1 MMKLKYILLHFPI
14 FLWAQVKILT
24 VVPAFSLIAHDIGGE
39 KIVTE
44 ALFDRPFD
52 IHHVSLKPSQ
62 KLKLHSADIIFTTA
76 EFASLL
82 TDYKERLV
90 VLKSKSQEDNS
101 CSCCGHHDHNQHKHH
116 DHDDHKHHDH
126 DDHKHHEHNEHK
138 HHHHHG
144 LIAHE
149 WLSFQYV
156 KDLAVALANKLSEV
170 DSQNKELYERNLVSF
185 TQRVNRIYDVYK
197 DYPDVSRKVFLH
209 DSFFHL
215 EEELGLDFGIT
226 LKKCH
231 DTNIIP
237 SVLHEVLSHP
247 GRYTTL
253 VVQYPV
259 DKGLTQKV
267 LDKTQLEL
275 LEVDSLGYF
284 APENSSYGDYIEN
297 LLITLAN

>member
-82 TDYKERLV
+82 TDTKEKLV
-90 VLKSKSQEDNS
+90 VLESKSQKDNS
-101 CSCCGHHDHNQHKHH
+101 CSCGAHH

-126 DDHKHHEHNEHK
+126 DDHK

-185 TQRVNRIYDVYK
+185 TKRVNRIYDVYK

-284 APENSSYGDYIEN
+284 APENSSYGDYIES
-297 LLITLAN
+297 LLNTLAN